1 MQGVLAVDVA
11 TAAIAILPLFFVAIP
26 QPERRVRATDGGE
39 NSFWEDFREGF
50 VYLRSW
56 PGILALGIMATL
68 INFLLTPASALTP
81 LLVIEH
87 FGGGAIELGWIEAA
101 FAAGVIGGGI
111 LLGVWGGFRRRI
123 LTCVI
128 AIVGIGVGMAVMGFV
143 PADGLY
149 LGLAG
154 MAFAGLMMPF
164 ANGSLGAIF
173 QAVIDPAMQGRA
185 MTLIGSL
192 AMAMSPLGLIIAG
205 PLADVI
211 GVQAWFVIGGVG
223 CALMGLWGL
232 SSKVIMQ
239 IEENGGPG
247 KLGKPAAADPA
258 AIEAT

>member
-1 MQGVLAVDVA
+1 
-11 TAAIAILPLFFVAIP
+11 
-26 QPERRVRATDGGE
+26 
-39 NSFWEDFREGF
+39 
-50 VYLRSW
+50 
-56 PGILALGIMATL
+56 
-68 INFLLTPASALTP
+68 
-81 LLVIEH
+81 
-87 FGGGAIELGWIEAA
+87 
-101 FAAGVIGGGI
+101 
-111 LLGVWGGFRRRI
+111 VWGGFRRRI

-211 GVQAWFVIGGVG
+211 GVQAWFVIGGLG

-232 SSKVIMQ
+232 SSKAIMQ

-258 AIEAT
+258 VIEAT